1 MVRVPK
7 DLSGASLLGV
17 HNWVKGNI
25 ALSNPGASPDYKL
38 TDPSGNRL
46 TLSDVARN
54 AGGNVNIEVTTI
66 QGVRKNPASNLTMI
80 PGMDVK
86 YADMV
91 RGGNNLTD
99 LLPNEIDSAMATRII
114 AEQGLH
120 RGLHTLNRMSLST
133 YNQHISSPTTA
144 ALLQM
149 GELIK
154 KNPADRTPFSQRTPV
169 HYGSEKA
176 LQTWLTESASA
187 RNELGE
193 LVPMDMKIANTKVED
208 AQIAARY
215 GLNTKDI
222 ETFAQDVLSDY
233 LFASSANRG
242 LVRTLIRNIPELKR
256 KKDSSAKET
265 IQKLIHMFPTQAPA
279 FYDGSQRVF
288 VAHPA
293 FIYPVYAESLLSKK
307 EMRKIVDFAKG
318 YPRNMGRTDKI
329 PANLDK
335 LVSKNSSGLYGLF
348 REFLSLAP
356 FAAPYVRGAA
366 VDSSGKIDKKYR
378 EDGHLVTVLNA
389 LAADPR
395 VDLAKRDWLGSY
407 QYKPLQY
414 FSDLGGFYPSPPPK
428 WPRRLMYAIMDGFLE
443 NLPHIIDMDHPGGNT
458 NLTPVQ
464 MAYFTDPVIMKDA
477 IKVKKSQSNK
487 GAGGPTKTL
496 EELNAV
502 VTEINA
508 VLTIAP
514 PLVALDKAV
523 LEDKI
528 DKLKIDNFTSKN
540 ADRGKN
546 EATQIGILEVIRQNI
561 LDATTKHVTDTEL
574 GKGAIKRA
582 ELTFDASG
590 PKSILEMVYDIAEI
604 ATAKYDY
611 NMRGDDFKFTMA
623 VVHYSFTALN
633 ERTHGS
639 TFALTSKRVQKG
651 IESIMGT
658 NRYAR
663 LTRLEKSVTNEALG
677 EKPRAAFKQ
686 TIFLAKLMAIHED
699 MEKEINATNSTDER
713 IEAIQ
718 ENTKQLRKLIEGLK
732 MDKLSPTLSAAVQ
745 KILLQMRTLLEDG

>member
-1 MVRVPK
+1 VIFVMVKVPK

-17 HNWVKGNI
+17 HNWVKSNI

-54 AGGNVNIEVTTI
+54 AGGNVNIEVATI

-99 LLPNEIDSAMATRII
+99 LLPDEIDSAMATRII

-176 LQTWLTESASA
+176 LQTWLTDTASA
-187 RNELGE
+187 RGDDEQTID
-193 LVPMDMKIANTKVED
+193 VQMKVANTHVED
-208 AQIAARY
+208 AKIAARY

-222 ETFAQDVLSDY
+222 GTFAQDVLSDY

-242 LVRTLIRNIPELKR
+242 LVRTLIRNLPELR
-256 KKDSSAKET
+256 LKKDSSAKET
-265 IQKLIHMFPTQAPA
+265 IQKLIHMFPTQAPS

-293 FIYPVYAESLLSKK
+293 FIYPAYAEALLSKK
-307 EMRKIVDFAKG
+307 EMRTIVDFAKG
-318 YPRNMGRTDKI
+318 YPRNMGRNDKI
-329 PANLDK
+329 PASLKK
-335 LVSKNSSGLYGLF
+335 LVARNSGGLYGLF
-348 REFLSLAP
+348 REFLAATP
-356 FAAPYVRGAA
+356 FGEPYTRGGA
-366 VDSSGKIDKKYR
+366 VDSSGKIEKKYR
-378 EDGHLVTVLNA
+378 EQGHLPTVLSA

-395 VDLAKRDWLGSY
+395 VDLSKRNFKQLR
-407 QYKPLQY
+407 Y

-464 MAYFTDPVIMKDA
+464 MAYFADPVIMSDS
-477 IKVKKSQSNK
+477 IKVKKEGSGGGK
-487 GAGGPTKTL
+487 GGPDKTL
-496 EELNAV
+496 ADLKALLGQIELLIKTPV
-502 VTEINA
+502 KKEI
-508 VLTIAP
+508 
-514 PLVALDKAV
+514 D
-523 LEDKI
+523 DKI
-528 DKLKIDNFTSKN
+528 NELKKDRFASKN
-540 ADRGKN
+540 ADPAESLTFNQKR
-546 EATQIGILEVIRQNI
+546 LQNI
-561 LDATTKHVTDTEL
+561 RDNINNAISKHVSATEA

-582 ELTFDASG
+582 ELSFEAAG

-633 ERTHGS
+633 ERTHGN

-651 IESIMGT
+651 IEDIMNG
-658 NRYAR
+658 NRYDR
-663 LTRLEKSVTNEALG
+663 LVRLEESVTNEALG
-677 EKPRAAFKQ
+677 EAPRASFKQ

-699 MEKEINATNSTDER
+699 MKKEIDGANSTDER
-713 IEAIQ
+713 IRAIQ
-718 ENTKQLRKLIEGLK
+718 ENTKQHRKLIEKLQ
-732 MDKLSPTLSAAVQ
+732 MDKMSPTLSAAVQ
-745 KILLQMRTLLEDG
+745 RILFDMRTLLGDG

>member
-154 KNPADRTPFSQRTPV
+154 KNPADRTPFTQRTPV

-176 LQTWLTESASA
+176 LQTWLTETASA
-187 RNELGE
+187 RDGAGKS
-193 LVPMDMKIANTKVED
+193 VPMELKIANTKVED
-208 AQIAARY
+208 AKIAARY

-222 ETFAQDVLSDY
+222 GTFAQDVLSDY

-242 LVRTLIRNIPELKR
+242 LVRTLIRNLPELKL
-256 KKDSSAKET
+256 KKDAFAKET

-293 FIYPVYAESLLSKK
+293 FIYPAYAESLLSKK
-307 EMRKIVDFAKG
+307 EMRKIVDFARG
-318 YPRNMGRTDKI
+318 YPGNMGRTDKI
-329 PANLDK
+329 PANLKD
-335 LVSKNSSGLYGLF
+335 LVTRSRGGLYGLF
-348 REFLSLAP
+348 REFLSATP
-356 FAAPYVRGAA
+356 FTDDQYVRGAA
-366 VDSSGKIDKKYR
+366 VDSSEEIEDDYR
-378 EDGHLVTVLNA
+378 KDGHFPTVLKA

-395 VDLAKRDWLGSY
+395 VALSKKDFR
-407 QYKPLQY
+407 PLRY

-443 NLPHIIDMDHPGGNT
+443 NLPHIIDMDHPGGNA

-464 MAYFTDPVIMKDA
+464 MAYFAEPASIQDKIRVQ
-477 IKVKKSQSNK
+477 KVGGKAGPEKKRK
-487 GAGGPTKTL
+487 ELEDLKT
-496 EELNAV
+496 ELNDLRATGSLPDITKKLDNLRGARYIADKPAATIALQKDQLDFIVKAIEKAIADHDKVIADGEGAV
-502 VTEINA
+502 KRA
-508 VLTIAP
+508 VLS
-514 PLVALDKAV
+514 
-523 LEDKI
+523 
-528 DKLKIDNFTSKN
+528 F
-540 ADRGKN
+540 
-546 EATQIGILEVIRQNI
+546 EAG
-561 LDATTKHVTDTEL
+561 
-574 GKGAIKRA
+574 
-582 ELTFDASG
+582 G

-611 NMRGDDFKFTMA
+611 NMRGDDFKFTMS
-623 VVHYSFTALN
+623 VVHYSFNALN
-633 ERTHGS
+633 EKTHGD
-639 TFALTSKRVQKG
+639 TFALTSERVQAG
-651 IESIMGT
+651 IEDIMGL
-658 NRYAR
+658 NRYDR
-663 LTRLEKSVTNEALG
+663 LTRLEASITAEALA
-677 EKPRAAFKQ
+677 EAPRAAFKQ
-686 TIFLAKLMAIHED
+686 TIFLAKLMAIHDE
-699 MEKEINATNSTDER
+699 MRKEINGANSTDER
-713 IEAIQ
+713 ITAIQ
-718 ENTKQLRKLIEGLK
+718 VNTKEHRRLVDELK
-732 MDKLSPTLSAAVQ
+732 MAKLSPTLSAGVQ
-745 KILLQMRTLLEDG
+745 RILLQMRTLLEDG

>member
-187 RNELGE
+187 RNEAGE
-193 LVPMDMKIANTKVED
+193 LVPMDMNIANTKVED

-222 ETFAQDVLSDY
+222 GTFAQDVLSDY

-242 LVRTLIRNIPELKR
+242 LVRTLIRNLPELKL
-256 KKDSSAKET
+256 KKDAFAKET

-279 FYDGSQRVF
+279 FYDGTQRVF

-293 FIYPVYAESLLSKK
+293 FIYPAYAESLLSKK
-307 EMRKIVDFAKG
+307 EMRKIVDFARG
-318 YPRNMGRTDKI
+318 YPGNMGRTDKI
-329 PANLDK
+329 PANLKD
-335 LVSKNSSGLYGLF
+335 LVTRSRGGLYGLF
-348 REFLSLAP
+348 REFLSATP
-356 FAAPYVRGAA
+356 FTDDQYVRGAA
-366 VDSSGKIDKKYR
+366 VDSSEEIEDDYR
-378 EDGHLVTVLNA
+378 KDGHFPTVLNA

-395 VDLAKRDWLGSY
+395 VALSKKDFR
-407 QYKPLQY
+407 PLRY

-443 NLPHIIDMDHPGGNT
+443 NLPHIIDMDHPGRNA

-464 MAYFTDPVIMKDA
+464 MAYFAEPVKSTEA
-477 IKVKKSQSNK
+477 IKVKKV
-487 GAGGPTKTL
+487 GAKDGKNGPSKSVGALEAIVAEIEGVLKIANATL
-496 EELNAV
+496 PDKVIAK
-502 VTEINA
+502 INQLQKDKF
-508 VLTIAP
+508 VK
-514 PLVALDKAV
+514 DKANPDPAFTAANITH
-523 LEDKI
+523 LKKI
-528 DKLKIDNFTSKN
+528 RDNI
-540 ADRGKN
+540 N
-546 EATQIGILEVIRQNI
+546 EAI
-561 LDATTKHVTDTEL
+561 TKHVADL
-574 GKGAIKRA
+574 NAGKGAIKRA
-582 ELTFDASG
+582 ELSFDAGG

-611 NMRGDDFKFTMA
+611 NMRGDDFKFTMS
-623 VVHYSFTALN
+623 VVHYSFNALN
-633 ERTHGS
+633 EKTHGD
-639 TFALTSKRVQKG
+639 TFALTSERVQAG
-651 IESIMGT
+651 IEDIMGQ

-663 LTRLEKSVTNEALG
+663 LTRLEASITAEALA
-677 EKPRAAFKQ
+677 EAPRAAFKQ
-686 TIFLAKLMAIHED
+686 TIFLAKLMAIHDE
-699 MEKEINATNSTDER
+699 MRKEILDANSTDER
-713 IEAIQ
+713 ITAIQ
-718 ENTKQLRKLIEGLK
+718 VNTVQHRRLVDQLK
-732 MDKLSPTLSAAVQ
+732 MAKLSPTLSAGVQ
-745 KILLQMRTLLEDG
+745 RILLQMRTLLEDG